1 MVLKNKMKGIYIML
15 ALDKL
20 LLNTPY
26 EKSDFSEEQI
36 KEMELG
42 LKQNSTIDYCN
53 PLIPV
58 EEMKKLRGPVKIKF

>member
-1 MVLKNKMKGIYIML
+1 ML
-15 ALDKL
+15 ELDKL

-42 LKQNSTIDYCN
+42 LK
-53 PLIPV
+53 
-58 EEMKKLRGPVKIKF
+58 

>member
-1 MVLKNKMKGIYIML
+1 ML
-15 ALDKL
+15 ELDKL

-58 EEMKKLRGPVKIKF
+58 EEMKKLRGPTKIKF